1 MNDLNDLAEGI
12 DHGKTGRPPIQP
24 RAKITREAILEVSA
38 TLFSRTGYA
47 GTSINDIL
55 AISQTTK
62 GALYFHFSKK
72 ESIALEMLRRW
83 ADLVSETVEKAAAT
97 GQPADRQVMM
107 IYRELARRTQT
118 EAITRAG
125 LVLSV
130 DPTLSGARATYEA
143 WTEALTPIVV
153 DAIRSGALDCAE
165 SMSRLADTLCAG
177 FLGTVQ
183 VAASLDENHTI
194 DRRVDNL
201 LLMWRGTDPATVRMI
216 EGASL

>member
-1 MNDLNDLAEGI
+1 MNNHTDRSEGI

-55 AISQTTK
+55 AISETTK
-62 GALYFHFSKK
+62 GAMYFHFSKK
-72 ESIALEMLRRW
+72 ESIASEMLRRW
-83 ADLVSETVEKAAAT
+83 SDAVSETVGKAAAT
-97 GQPADRQVMM
+97 GQPADRQILM
-107 IYRELARRTQT
+107 IYRELARRAQK
-118 EAITRAG
+118 EAIVRAG
-125 LVLSV
+125 LILSV
-130 DPTLSGARATYEA
+130 DKSLSEAHATYEA
-143 WTEALTPIVV
+143 WTDAITPIVV
-153 DAIRSGALDCAE
+153 DAIRCGALDCAE

-177 FLGTVQ
+177 FVGAVQ

-194 DRRVDNL
+194 TRRVDDL
-201 LLMWRGTDPATVRMI
+201 LLMWRGTDPAAARTV